1 MNKEFQI
8 KALQHTKACKVCN
21 QCDGVACAGQIP
33 GVGGK
38 GTGSTFKRNYAY
50 LRKVHPLMDP
60 LKSDQEIFTT
70 SDFFG
75 HEVSMPIFGAPIAG
89 MQPQYQSDVSES
101 DYAFAMIEG
110 ALKAGTISFTG
121 DGKDLNLFLEPAEM
135 IKQHDY
141 QGVVTIK
148 PWELKGLEQR
158 LSKIDTSKL
167 WALACDIDAAGL
179 LFLRDADPKIT
190 NFSVEDIKYLKR
202 KIHCPLII
210 KGILTPKAA
219 LKALEG
225 GAEGIVVSNHGGR
238 VLDDTI
244 STIEA
249 LPDIVKVVNK
259 QAKIFI
265 DGGFRSGNDV
275 FKALALGA
283 DGVLIGRPLALEA
296 ITEGSSGV
304 TDYLMR
310 LKQEL
315 KETMLMSGANN
326 LSEITSDKVMI
337 EFEKECKH

>member
-1 MNKEFQI
+1 MNKEFQQ
-8 KALQHTKACKVCN
+8 KALLHTKSCKVCN

-60 LKSDQEIFTT
+60 LKSDREIITK
-70 SDFFG
+70 SEFFG
-75 HEVSMPIFGAPIAG
+75 HPISMPIFGAPIAG
-89 MQPQYQSDVSES
+89 MKPQYQSDVSEK
-101 DYAFAMIEG
+101 DYAWAMIEG

-121 DGKDLNLFLEPAEM
+121 DGKDLNLFLEPAEI

-141 QGVVTIK
+141 QGVITIK
-148 PWELKGLEQR
+148 PWGQKGLDLR

-190 NFSVEDIKYLKR
+190 NFSIEDIKYLKQ
-202 KIHCPLII
+202 KISCPLII

-225 GAEGIVVSNHGGR
+225 GADGIVVSNHGGR
-238 VLDDTI
+238 VLDDTL

-249 LPDIVKVVNK
+249 LPEIVKAVDK
-259 QAKIFI
+259 RAKIFI
-265 DGGFRSGNDV
+265 DGGFRSGNDI

-283 DGVLIGRPLALEA
+283 DGVLIGRSLALEA
-296 ITEGSSGV
+296 ITEGSLGV
-304 TDYLMR
+304 TNYLLR
-310 LKQEL
+310 LQQEL
-315 KETMLMSGANN
+315 KETMLMCGANE
-326 LSEITSDKVMI
+326 LSEITPDKVMI
-337 EFEKECKH
+337 DFER